1 MGTFG
6 QFCIQIHS
14 KQSLTCRSDEIL
26 FVVDFGEDIFDIIIN
41 FICYFF
47 FLSAILPSK
56 YYSFALA

>member
-1 MGTFG
+1 MMGTFG

-41 FICYFF
+41 FICYF
-47 FLSAILPSK
+47 
-56 YYSFALA
+56 YSFLLFYLLSITLLR